1 MKNYFALLSC
11 WFYLSATAQLA
22 SITYTASQAQLA
34 NPERGLYKYSATS
47 SNPYT
52 SLDYSTLTEYKST
65 QGISLLYRN
74 FQLNNFLTK
83 NISAEYLAN
92 MNRDFETIRAAGMK
106 AIVRFSY
113 SESEN
118 VRQRDATKLM
128 ILRHI
133 QQLKPILQANSDVIA
148 VLQTGFIGTW
158 GEWYFTSQA
167 DFGGWGFDNTAL
179 SPDQLNNR
187 KEVVTALL
195 DALPTNRMLQLRNID
210 AKQNFYT
217 LDPLNKQTAFLG
229 SAASRIGFHND
240 CFLANETD
248 SGTFSNP
255 AEQRDYLAQES
266 NFVPVGG
273 ETCKLNAP
281 RTDCSQAMQEMQQ
294 FHWSFLNLDYYPEV
308 IKGFQKNDCLQEIEQ
323 KLGYR
328 LVLQS
333 ALLPKNVGS
342 TDYLSVSISLKN
354 IGFAAPFNPRKVYV
368 VMRNT
373 ATGIDTKL
381 PLTTNLRTWFGS
393 TEFTLNENIKLPD
406 NMPEGK
412 YSLHLFMPDE
422 AEKLAANPS
431 YAIQLANKNTWDAQ
445 TGYNSLNHIVHVQK
459 GTVALVQA
467 KPYGITLYPVP
478 VDHELTVLLPD
489 CTTYQVKIMTAQGNL
504 VNVQRLVDKNQLKIN
519 TEELPKGLYFIEFS
533 KNGISD
539 TRKFIVKH

>member
-11 WFYLSATAQLA
+11 WFYLSVTAQMA

-52 SLDYSTLTEYKST
+52 FLDPSTLSEYKTT

-74 FQLNNFLTK
+74 FQLNTFIYK

-92 MNRDFETIRAAGMK
+92 MKRDFQTIRAAGMK

-118 VRQRDATKLM
+118 VRQRDASKLM

-133 QQLKPILQANSDVIA
+133 QQLKPLLQENSDVIA
-148 VLQTGFIGTW
+148 VLQSGFIGSW
-158 GEWYFTSQA
+158 GEWYYTSQV
-167 DFGGWGFDNTAL
+167 DFGGWGFDDTAL
-179 SPDQLNNR
+179 TPDQFNNR
-187 KEVVTALL
+187 KEIVSALL
-195 DALPTNRMLQLRNID
+195 DALPANRMIQLRSID
-210 AKQNFYT
+210 AKQNFYG
-217 LDPLNKQTAFLG
+217 LDPLSKNAAF
-229 SAASRIGFHND
+229 STSDAARIGFHND

-255 AEQRDYLAQES
+255 AEQRSYLAQES

-281 RTDCSQAMQEMQQ
+281 RTDCSQAMAEMKEQ
-294 FHWSFLNLDYYPEV
+294 HWSFLNLDYYPEV
-308 IKGFQKNDCLQEIEQ
+308 INGFLKNDCLTEIEQ

-328 LVLQS
+328 LVLKS
-333 ALLPKNVGS
+333 ALLPKNLGNN
-342 TDYLSVSISLKN
+342 DYLSISITMQN

-368 VMRNT
+368 VLRNT
-373 ATGIDTKL
+373 ATGNEFKL
-381 PLTTNLRTWFGS
+381 PLNTSIRSWYGS
-393 TEFTLNENIKLPD
+393 SEFSLNENIKLPE
-406 NMPEGK
+406 NLAAGT
-412 YSLHLFMPDE
+412 YSLFLFMPDE
-422 AEKLAANPS
+422 ASTLASNPE
-431 YAIQLANKNTWDAQ
+431 YAIQLANQNTWEVQ
-445 TGYNSLNHIVHVQK
+445 TGYNSLQHTIQVQN
-459 GTVALVQA
+459 GTLVSTKS
-467 KPYGITLYPVP
+467 KPFAVTLYPVP
-478 VDHELTVLLPD
+478 VDHELTVLLMD
-489 CTTYQVKIMTAQGNL
+489 CANYQVKIMTAQGNS
-504 VNVQRLVDKNQLKIN
+504 VHVEMITDKNQLKIN
-519 TEELPKGLYFIEFS
+519 TEDLPKGLYCIEFS